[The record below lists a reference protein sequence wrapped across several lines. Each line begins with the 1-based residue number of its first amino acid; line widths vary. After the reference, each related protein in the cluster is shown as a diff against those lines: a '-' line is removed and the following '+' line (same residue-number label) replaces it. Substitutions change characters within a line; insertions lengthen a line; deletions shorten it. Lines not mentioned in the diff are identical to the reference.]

1 MEEIA
6 FTLFCAVIISLTLS
20 IGIAIH
26 TLKTLEKCEEF
37 MSFTYDLL
45 QKAKKSNY
53 HYKPEITE

>member
-26 TLKTLEKCEEF
+26 ALKTLETCKDF
-37 MSFTYDLL
+37 MDFVWDMFEKEKEKT
-45 QKAKKSNY
+45 AA
-53 HYKPEITE
+53 HHPEITE